1 MPSEHD
7 DLSPKRD
14 QRNEY
19 KRLAAHHAV
28 ESVKSGMVVGL
39 GHGTTA
45 AFAIARIGE
54 LLRAGTLNNIVG
66 IPCSRVTEAEAR
78 RSGIPTGMLESHPE
92 IDLTIDGADEV
103 DPRLDMIKGGGG
115 ALLREKV
122 VAEASKRCI
131 YIVDESKLSPCVG
144 TLRSL
149 PVEVIPF
156 AWKPVSRY
164 LLSLG
169 ATNVVRR
176 EVVGRPF
183 LTDEENFILDCT
195 FGPLNKP
202 GELGAALRRRAG
214 VIEHGLFLGLATD
227 VIVSGPAGLK
237 HMTR

>member
-1 MPSEHD
+1 MPPVHD
-7 DLSPKRD
+7 DPSGKRD
-14 QRNEY
+14 EPPPRD
-19 KRLAAHHAV
+19 
-28 ESVKSGMVVGL
+28 ESPPRDDSRMLVGL

-45 AFAIARIGE
+45 GFAIARIGE
-54 LLRAGTLNNIVG
+54 LLRARTLNNIVG
-66 IPCSRVTEAEAR
+66 IPCSRITEAEAR
-78 RSGIPTGMLESHPE
+78 RSGIPTGILESHPE

-103 DPRLDMIKGGGG
+103 DPQLNMIKGGGG

-131 YIVDESKLSPCVG
+131 YIIDESKLSPRVG
-144 TLRSL
+144 TLRSV

-164 LLSLG
+164 LQSLG
-169 ATNVVRR
+169 ATSVVRR

-183 LTDEENFILDCT
+183 LTDEEKFILDCT
-195 FGPLNKP
+195 FGALNDP
-202 GELGAALRRRAG
+202 GDLGGAVRRRAG

-227 VIVSGPAGLK
+227 VIVSGPSGLR